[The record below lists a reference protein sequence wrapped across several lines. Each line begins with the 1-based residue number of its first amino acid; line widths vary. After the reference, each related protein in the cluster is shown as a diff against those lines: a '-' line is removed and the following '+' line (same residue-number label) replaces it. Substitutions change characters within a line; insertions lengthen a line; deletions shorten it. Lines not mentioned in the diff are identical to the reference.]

1 MSGSISKAEQ
11 EYIEQIGINPMK
23 IQNLLRAYVQK
34 EAEEESW
41 DVRGLYA
48 FVDELTDEL
57 VDKCQVD
64 KVRMALQ
71 GFSSDYNEN
80 FGYSEKLALLNH
92 EPEKSNET

>member
-1 MSGSISKAEQ
+1 
-11 EYIEQIGINPMK
+11 MK

-64 KVRMALQ
+64 KIRMELQ
-71 GFSSDYNEN
+71 GFNSEYVDN
-80 FGYSEKLALLNH
+80 FGYSDKLALLKH
-92 EPEKSNET
+92 EPEQSNES

>member
-41 DVRGLYA
+41 DVSGLYE

-71 GFSSDYNEN
+71 GFSPDYNEN
-80 FGYSEKLALLNH
+80 FGYSEKLALLKH
-92 EPEKSNET
+92 VPEQSNE